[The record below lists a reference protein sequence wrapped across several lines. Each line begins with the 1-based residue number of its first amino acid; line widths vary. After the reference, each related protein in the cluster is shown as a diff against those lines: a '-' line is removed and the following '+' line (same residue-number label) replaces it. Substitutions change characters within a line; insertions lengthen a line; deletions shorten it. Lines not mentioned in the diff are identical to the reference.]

1 MNTPKL
7 ISRNLV
13 MLSACSLFFSIGFHL
28 LIVIM
33 SAYAMDNFKASSSE
47 AGIALSLFVI
57 GSLGSR
63 LAFGRWIEKSGQK
76 KMLLIGLVSNLA
88 VTLLYFAANNIL
100 LLYGVRL
107 LHGAAFGIAT
117 SVSATMAA
125 NIIPKERRGEGL
137 AFFGLSVTLSTA
149 IGPFLGM
156 FLYRNASFE
165 IVFLVST
172 VAAIIALVMGIFTSV
187 AEIKL
192 TANQTAELKGFK
204 LSNFLEPKAVPICI
218 LVTVIYICY
227 SSLTS
232 FLTPYA
238 RQIDLMASASFFFLV
253 YAIVVFFSR
262 PFIGR
267 LFDSK
272 GPNIIMYP
280 AIIVFAGGMLLVSQ
294 AHSGILLLLSA
305 ALLGLA
311 CGSIQSTVQTIAIQ
325 LSPQH
330 RLGLANSTFFIS
342 VDIGVA
348 IGPFLF
354 GTLLPVAGYRNLY
367 AVSAIIAIVCI
378 FLYYVL
384 HGKKAGSLKKDPKPA

>member
-7 ISRNLV
+7 ISRNLI
-13 MLSACSLFFSIGFHL
+13 MLSVSSLFFSIGFHL

-33 SAYAMDNFKASSSE
+33 SAYAMDNFKASSGE

-63 LAFGRWIEKSGQK
+63 LALGRFIEKSGQK
-76 KMLLIGLVSNLA
+76 KMLCIGLIANLA
-88 VTLLYFAANNIL
+88 VTSLYFAANNIL
-100 LLYGVRL
+100 LLYGVRF

-125 NIIPKERRGEGL
+125 NIIPQERRGEGL
-137 AFFGLSVTLSTA
+137 AIFGLSVTLSTA

-156 FLYRNASFE
+156 FLYRNASYEVIFG
-165 IVFLVST
+165 VST
-172 VAAIIALVMGIFTSV
+172 LAAIVALILGIFTSV
-187 AEIKL
+187 SEIKL

-204 LSNFLEPKAVPICI
+204 LSNFLEPKAIPICI

-238 RQIDLMASASFFFLV
+238 REMDLMESATFFFLV

-267 LFDSK
+267 LLDSK
-272 GPNIIMYP
+272 GANIIMYP
-280 AIIVFAGGMLLVSQ
+280 AIIVFTGGMLLVSQ
-294 AHSGILLLLSA
+294 AHSGFLLLLSA
-305 ALLGLA
+305 GLLGLA

-354 GTLLPVAGYRNLY
+354 GMLLPLAGYRNLY
-367 AVSAIIAIVCI
+367 AISAVIAITCI
-378 FLYYVL
+378 FLYYLL
-384 HGKKAGSLKKDPKPA
+384 HGKKAAKLKL